1 MTCRHMKRPTRV
13 RVSPS
18 GRSRARLPLGRVPI
32 RSDKIQRQ
40 PKNDEPRPADAG
52 YSSCAQPVTGLAFP
66 ARAAM
71 LFQLLSG
78 SATPAQSDA
87 GEAPPKQPAGCA
99 SLPKNQRLRLRPPKP
114 PCIPYLEPPAISIE
128 QFRRMRHFFSI
139 AEDKPWPIQ
148 DIFLVMFSLLSR
160 LMSRID
166 PPVPQQ
172 LDPRGNLLPNSG
184 RKLLAAPHL
193 LDKAPV
199 RTPVRTPQI
208 LIDRCL

>member
-1 MTCRHMKRPTRV
+1 
-13 RVSPS
+13 
-18 GRSRARLPLGRVPI
+18 
-32 RSDKIQRQ
+32 
-40 PKNDEPRPADAG
+40 
-52 YSSCAQPVTGLAFP
+52 
-66 ARAAM
+66 M
-71 LFQLLSG
+71 LFRLLSG
-78 SATPAQSDA
+78 SAAPAQSGA
-87 GEAPPKQPAGCA
+87 GEARPKQPVGGA
-99 SLPKNQRLRLRPPKP
+99 SLPENQRLRLRQ
-114 PCIPYLEPPAISIE
+114 
-128 QFRRMRHFFSI
+128 QFRRIRHFFSI

-184 RKLLAAPHL
+184 RKLLTAPHL

>member
-1 MTCRHMKRPTRV
+1 MKLLARV

-18 GRSRARLPLGRVPI
+18 GQSGTRPPPLGRA
-32 RSDKIQRQ
+32 RNRLGEIQRQ
-40 PKNDEPRPADAG
+40 PNSNEPLPADAG
-52 YSSCAQPVTGLAFP
+52 YSSYAQPVTGPAFP

-71 LFQLLSG
+71 LFRLLSG
-78 SATPAQSDA
+78 SA
-87 GEAPPKQPAGCA
+87 APRSERCRRSSPETT
-99 SLPKNQRLRLRPPKP
+99 SRLRLPAGKPTAAPSPLPEP
-114 PCIPYLEPPAISIE
+114 PCIPHLEPPAISIE

-199 RTPVRTPQI
+199 CIPVRTP
-208 LIDRCL
+208 

>member
-1 MTCRHMKRPTRV
+1 
-13 RVSPS
+13 
-18 GRSRARLPLGRVPI
+18 
-32 RSDKIQRQ
+32 
-40 PKNDEPRPADAG
+40 
-52 YSSCAQPVTGLAFP
+52 
-66 ARAAM
+66 
-71 LFQLLSG
+71 
-78 SATPAQSDA
+78 
-87 GEAPPKQPAGCA
+87 
-99 SLPKNQRLRLRPPKP
+99 
-114 PCIPYLEPPAISIE
+114 
-128 QFRRMRHFFSI
+128 MRHYFSI